1 MNNNEGGWRTA
12 KSRKKTPAEKRNEKK
27 MRNSWFSQQYDAYG
41 ENFSNFKNSQDM
53 RKESFRIFKS
63 LADGAIDLDK
73 HIKCFDDP
81 IFVDTMKTIAYENM
95 QYHYCTQMGL
105 EQIINSSINNNQYV
119 DGMIYENYSKHQR
132 SAEAYCLLFQAFSN
146 IQVTHDAVTTLGILM
161 PLLNKYRFSL

>member
-1 MNNNEGGWRTA
+1 MSNEGGWRTA
-12 KSRKKTPAEKRNEKK
+12 KPRKKSQAEKRNEKK
-27 MRNSWFSQQYDAYG
+27 MRNSWFTQQYDAYG
-41 ENFSNFKNSQDM
+41 ENFSNFKNSQDI
-53 RKESFRIFKS
+53 RRESFRIFKS

-81 IFVDTMKTIAYENM
+81 IFVDVLKTVAYENM
-95 QYHYCTQMGL
+95 QYHYVTQMGL
-105 EQIINSSINNNQYV
+105 DQYINNAAVNNIYV

-146 IQVTHDAVTTLGILM
+146 IQVTHDTVTVLSILM